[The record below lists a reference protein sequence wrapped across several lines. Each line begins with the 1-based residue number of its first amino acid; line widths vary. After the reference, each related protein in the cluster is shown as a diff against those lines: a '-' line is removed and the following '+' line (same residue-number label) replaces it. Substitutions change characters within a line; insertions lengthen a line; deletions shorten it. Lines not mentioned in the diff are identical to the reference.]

1 MFLPC
6 LTPSTDKPVTDV
18 CLGCICEAIS
28 GCNQTRFCGSGVC
41 GLFRITWAYWAD
53 GGKLTLGNDS
63 PQSEEGKC
71 NQSDLAALLASNLC
85 WLPPP
90 LFFVAFANCVN
101 DPYCAANTIQN
112 YMVKFGQDCNG
123 DGGIDCYDYAA
134 IHKLGGYGCKGELSY
149 QYQSALDKCLTTFS
163 PLDVRTSG

>member
-1 MFLPC
+1 MAANKLSCTLAIGALLC
-6 LTPSTDKPVTDV
+6 LGLVVLIQAQDKPVTDV

-28 GCNQTRFCGSGVC
+28 GCNQTNYCGAGVC

-63 PQSEEGKC
+63 PQSE
-71 NQSDLAALLASNLC
+71 Q
-85 WLPPP
+85 
-90 LFFVAFANCVN
+90 AFSNCVN

-123 DGGIDCYDYAA
+123 DGRVDCFDYAA
-134 IHKLGGYGCKGELSY
+134 IHKLGGYGCTGELSY
-149 QYQSALDKCLTTFS
+149 QYQTVLDKCLNTFGNS
-163 PLDVRTSG
+163 NGIDVRTTG